1 MLLRDLV
8 LRRGCC
14 WPSLLLHCALH
25 PLWGF
30 VQVTHGEPQKSCSK
44 VTDTFQNIC
53 QRAFLGVM
61 MSRRSMLVAPP
72 DAPPETQLLLCLPGP
87 NSTSCPD
94 EESWW
99 SGLVIIVAVG
109 SAALV
114 FLTVLVIICY
124 KAIKRKPLRK
134 DENGTSIAE
143 YPMSSSQSN
152 KGVDVNSAVV

>member
-30 VQVTHGEPQKSCSK
+30 VQVTHGEPQK
-44 VTDTFQNIC
+44 
-53 QRAFLGVM
+53 AFLGVM
-61 MSRRSMLVAPP
+61 MSRRSMPVAPS
-72 DAPPETQLLLCLPGP
+72 DAPPETQLLLCLPVP

-109 SAALV
+109 CAALV